1 MRPETPRNPGL
12 QPHDGAVGAGLRR
25 VTVVFGRYP
34 VLSRSVAA
42 VVAGLLI
49 FGSFPPRPFW
59 FLAPIGIV
67 VLTLTV
73 RGAGRLRGGFGY
85 GVLAGLGFFVPLLP
99 WTGIYVGP
107 VPWLALS
114 TVCSLYIGLFGLLA
128 RLLFALPGWPVW
140 VALAW
145 TATEWLRS
153 SFPFGGFPWGRLAFG
168 QADGW
173 YLSLAMVGG
182 APLIGF
188 AVALTAT
195 AAAALLVRLWA
206 RMPVA
211 STVGDAEESAP
222 DAATLGATT
231 AAANVG
237 GDPVRPTTASR
248 LGIISAAAT
257 LVIIPVTGVILR
269 TALPGPEEGDRT
281 ITVAAIQGSVPR
293 LGLDFNAQRRAVL
306 DNHVRRTEELAREV
320 AQGRAH
326 KPDVVIWPENSSDI
340 DPLRNA
346 DAAAEITEAAEQI
359 GVPILVGAVLVNDD
373 RTTSNSVIVWNGAA
387 GPGERHDKKIIQPFG
402 EYLPMR
408 SFFRLFSEYA
418 DRAGYFVPGNGD
430 GTVHAD
436 PFERPASSRYG
447 DSVDIG
453 VATCYEVA
461 FDRAFRDSMHAGA
474 QLLTVP
480 TNNATFGDSEMTY
493 QQLAMSRV
501 RAVEHGRALVVAA
514 TSGVSAVITADGV
527 VQQQT
532 PKFVP
537 AALVAELPLRNTTT
551 LATRFGPAPELL
563 SVILT
568 AAAAVVAAIR
578 RRHASS
584 RNATDR
590 DATMDQPVG

>member
-1 MRPETPRNPGL
+1 MNREW
-12 QPHDGAVGAGLRR
+12 GAARWR
-25 VTVVFGRYP
+25 QITTAIGRHP
-34 VLSRSVAA
+34 VLLRSVAA
-42 VVAGLLI
+42 VLAGLLL
-49 FGSFPPRPFW
+49 FGSFPPRPWW
-59 FLAPIGIV
+59 FLAPLGIA

-73 RGAGRLRGGFGY
+73 RGSGKLRGGFGY
-85 GVLAGLGFFVPLLP
+85 GFLAGLGFFIPLLP

-114 TVCSLYIGLFGLLA
+114 TVCAVYIGLFGLLA
-128 RLLFALPGWPVW
+128 RLLCTLPAWPLW

-145 TATEWLRS
+145 TTTEWIRS

-173 YLSLAMVGG
+173 YLPLAMLGG

-188 AVALTAT
+188 AVALTGA
-195 AAAALLVRLWA
+195 AAAALVLRVRS
-206 RMPVA
+206 RMAAGAGV
-211 STVGDAEESAP
+211 DAP
-222 DAATLGATT
+222 RD
-231 AAANVG
+231 
-237 GDPVRPTTASR
+237 TASR
-248 LGIISAAAT
+248 LGIVAVAVT
-257 LVIIPVTGVILR
+257 LAIMPFAGVILR
-269 TALPGPEEGDRT
+269 SALPGPEDGDRM

-306 DNHVRRTEELAREV
+306 DNHVRRTEELARAV
-320 AQGRAH
+320 AEGQSR
-326 KPDVVIWPENSSDI
+326 KPDIVIWPENSSDI
-340 DPLRNA
+340 DPLRNS
-346 DAAAEITEAAEQI
+346 DAAALITEASDRI
-359 GVPILVGAVLVNDD
+359 GAPILVGAVLVNAD
-373 RTTSNSVIVWNGAA
+373 RTTTNSVIVWNGAA

-408 SFFRLFSEYA
+408 GFFRQFSEYA

-430 GTVHAD
+430 GVVRA
-436 PFERPASSRYG
+436 EG
-447 DSVDIG
+447 VDIG

-514 TSGVSAVITADGV
+514 TSGVSAIVGADGAV
-527 VQQQT
+527 RQET

-537 AALVAELPLRNTTT
+537 AALVADLPLRSSTT
-551 LATRFGPAPELL
+551 LSTRIGPAPELL

-568 AAAAVVAAIR
+568 AAAVVVVAIR
-578 RRHASS
+578 RRTS
-584 RNATDR
+584 RGKRSTDE
-590 DATMDQPVG
+590 DATIDQPVG

>member
-1 MRPETPRNPGL
+1 MRPEVPA
-12 QPHDGAVGAGLRR
+12 AVR
-25 VTVVFGRYP
+25 VMAVLGRYRVLARSMAA
-34 VLSRSVAA
+34 VLS
-42 VVAGLLI
+42 GLLI

-59 FLAPIGIV
+59 FLAPIGIA

-73 RGAGRLRGGFGY
+73 RGAARLRGGFGY
-85 GVLAGLGFFVPLLP
+85 GVLAGLGFFVPLLQ

-107 VPWLALS
+107 MPWLALS
-114 TVCSLYIGLFGLLA
+114 AVCSLYIGLFGLST
-128 RLLFALPGWPVW
+128 RLLFSLPGWPVW
-140 VALAW
+140 VALTW

-188 AVALTAT
+188 AVALTGT
-195 AAAALLVRLWA
+195 AAAAVLVYLWA
-206 RMPVA
+206 RM
-211 STVGDAEESAP
+211 
-222 DAATLGATT
+222 T
-231 AAANVG
+231 AAPMDDSSAAEPG
-237 GDPVRPTTASR
+237 RAGTTTR
-248 LGIISAAAT
+248 LGFIAAAAG
-257 LVIIPVTGVILR
+257 LVIIPATGAILR

-306 DNHVRRTEELAREV
+306 DNHVRRTEELARAV
-320 AQGRAH
+320 AAGTAR

-346 DAAAEITEAAEQI
+346 DAAAEITEASEQI
-359 GVPILVGAVLVNDD
+359 GAPILVGAVLVNGD
-373 RTTSNSVIVWNGAA
+373 RTTTNSVIVWNGAA

-408 SFFRLFSEYA
+408 GFFRLFSEYA
-418 DRAGYFVPGNGD
+418 DRAGYFVPGNGT

-436 PFERPASSRYG
+436 PFEPASSRHG
-447 DSVDIG
+447 DGIDIG

-493 QQLAMSRV
+493 QQLAMSRI

-514 TSGVSAVITADGV
+514 TSGVSAIITADGT

-537 AALVAELPLRNTTT
+537 AALVAELPLRSSTT
-551 LATRFGPAPELL
+551 LATRFGPQPELL
-563 SVILT
+563 SVILFAT
-568 AAAAVVAAIR
+568 AVAVALVR
-578 RRHASS
+578 RRKARGTSA
-584 RNATDR
+584 NDQ
-590 DATMDQPVG
+590 ATMDQPVG

>member
-1 MRPETPRNPGL
+1 MS
-12 QPHDGAVGAGLRR
+12 DGAAATALTRIA
-25 VTVVFGRYP
+25 TTLGRYP
-34 VLSRSVAA
+34 VPSRVVAA

-49 FGSFPPRPFW
+49 FGSFPPRPYW
-59 FLAPIGIV
+59 FLAPIGIA

-85 GVLAGLGFFVPLLP
+85 GLLAGLGFFVPLLP

-114 TVCSLYIGLFGLLA
+114 TVCSLYIGLFGLVT

-195 AAAALLVRLWA
+195 AAAALLVHLWA
-206 RMPVA
+206 RMTVA
-211 STVGDAEESAP
+211 P
-222 DAATLGATT
+222 T
-231 AAANVG
+231 AG
-237 GDPVRPTTASR
+237 GKLAGPTTTTR
-248 LGIISAAAT
+248 LGVIAAAAT
-257 LVIIPVTGVILR
+257 LVVVPVAGLILR
-269 TALPGPEEGDRT
+269 TTLPGPQEGDRM

-320 AQGRAH
+320 AQGRVR

-340 DPLRNA
+340 DPLRND
-346 DAAAEITEAAEQI
+346 DAAAEITGASEQI
-359 GVPILVGAVLVNDD
+359 GAPILVGAVLVNGD

-408 SFFRLFSEYA
+408 GFFRLFSEYA

-436 PFERPASSRYG
+436 G
-447 DSVDIG
+447 VDIG

-514 TSGVSAVITADGV
+514 TSGVSAIVAADGAV
-527 VQQQT
+527 VQQT
-532 PKFVP
+532 PKFAP
-537 AALVAELPLRNTTT
+537 AALVAELPLRSTTT

-563 SVILT
+563 SVIMT
-568 AAAAVVAAIR
+568 AAAFVVAAIR
-578 RRHASS
+578 Q
-584 RNATDR
+584 RNARGRIPTDE
-590 DATMDQPVG
+590 DATTDQPVG

>member
-1 MRPETPRNPGL
+1 MKPETPGV
-12 QPHDGAVGAGLRR
+12 ALRR
-25 VTVVFGRYP
+25 VAVALGRYP

-42 VVAGLLI
+42 VVSGLLI

-67 VLTLTV
+67 VLTLTI
-73 RGAGRLRGGFGY
+73 RGAARMRGGFGF
-85 GVLAGLGFFVPLLP
+85 GLLAGLAFFVPLLP

-128 RLLFALPGWPVW
+128 RLLFSLPGWPVW
-140 VALAW
+140 VALTW

-188 AVALTAT
+188 AVALTGT
-195 AAAALLVRLWA
+195 AAAAVLVSVWTRVTA
-206 RMPVA
+206 VPTHDQ
-211 STVGDAEESAP
+211 SPAES
-222 DAATLGATT
+222 GRTT
-231 AAANVG
+231 KACV
-237 GDPVRPTTASR
+237 
-248 LGIISAAAT
+248 GIIAAAAT
-257 LVIIPVTGVILR
+257 LVTIPVTGAILR

-306 DNHVRRTEELAREV
+306 DNHVRRTEELARAV
-320 AQGRAH
+320 AQGQARQ
-326 KPDVVIWPENSSDI
+326 PDVVIWPENSSDI

-346 DAAAEITEAAEQI
+346 DAAAEITEASEQI
-359 GVPILVGAVLVNDD
+359 GAPILVGAVLVNGD
-373 RTTSNSVIVWNGAA
+373 RTTTNSVIVWNGAA

-418 DRAGYFVPGNGD
+418 DRAGYFVPGHGD
-430 GTVHAD
+430 GTVRVD
-436 PFERPASSRYG
+436 PSERAASSRYG
-447 DSVDIG
+447 GIDIG

-514 TSGVSAVITADGV
+514 TSGVSAIITADGT

-537 AALVAELPLRNTTT
+537 AALVAELPLRSDTT
-551 LATRFGPAPELL
+551 LATRFGAEAELV
-563 SVILT
+563 SVILSG
-568 AAAAVVAAIR
+568 AAVVVAVIR
-578 RRHASS
+578 RRKTRGRHV
-584 RNATDR
+584 NDQ
-590 DATMDQPVG
+590 ATMNQPVG